1 MGASLSIG
9 QGVVMIGQVITT
21 GRCHCLQLVIR
32 QTAAVMPTRSRKCII
47 KLIVRVIHLIYPK
60 NFFQASFIES
70 AVVREFDTLKSKIF
84 DRVRSEL
91 FFLSN
96 LFSIFVMPL

>member
-21 GRCHCLQLVIR
+21 GRCHCLQPVIR
-32 QTAAVMPTRSRKCII
+32 QTAAVMPTRSRKRII

-70 AVVREFDTLKSKIF
+70 AVVRNQRQVSPKHKGTPE
-84 DRVRSEL
+84 RH
-91 FFLSN
+91 
-96 LFSIFVMPL
+96 PYPPP

>member
-32 QTAAVMPTRSRKCII
+32 QTASVMPTRSRKRII
-47 KLIVRVIHLIYPK
+47 KLIVRVIHLIYPG
-60 NFFQASFIES
+60 
-70 AVVREFDTLKSKIF
+70 V
-84 DRVRSEL
+84 
-91 FFLSN
+91 
-96 LFSIFVMPL
+96 